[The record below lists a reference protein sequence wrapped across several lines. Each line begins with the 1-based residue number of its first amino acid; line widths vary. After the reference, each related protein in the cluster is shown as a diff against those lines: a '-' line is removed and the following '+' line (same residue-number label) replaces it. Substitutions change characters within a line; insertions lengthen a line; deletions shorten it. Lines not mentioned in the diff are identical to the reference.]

1 MKVKIKTSQAKKKS
15 HVNEVLIVNE
25 FIISEEKVFPE
36 CTNTSERKML
46 CVLATQSTGDRFLSN
61 TLHFQSYS
69 FYYKWISK
77 DIEAI

>member
-1 MKVKIKTSQAKKKS
+1 MEIKIKTSQAKKKS

-36 CTNTSERKML
+36 CANTSEGKML
-46 CVLATQSTGDRFLSN
+46 CVLATQSIGDRFLSN

>member
-1 MKVKIKTSQAKKKS
+1 MKVKIKTSQEKKS

-25 FIISEEKVFPE
+25 FIIRVEKVFPE
-36 CTNTSERKML
+36 CTNTSEGKML
-46 CVLATQSTGDRFLSN
+46 CVLATWSIGDRFLSN
-61 TLHFQSYS
+61 ALHFQSYS